1 MFCLDLLAES
11 DTRNRVK
18 PGVTQITSFKIAE
31 GDMGDVYVGKA
42 GGRTPA
48 SLVWGEIQVKTFA
61 K

>member
-1 MFCLDLLAES
+1 M
-11 DTRNRVK
+11 K

-48 SLVWGEIQVKTFA
+48 SLVWGETQVKTFA